1 MLRVGARTGLGT
13 HTRALAASRRLT
25 SARRVRLL
33 LIAAAEPRRAP
44 PGARSTRQAVGL
56 PARPTAP
63 RATACRLPLP
73 TAPCPRLLYSSS
85 STMHSL
91 YYKRRECSGFR
102 IKTLHYMQGKTTLEI
117 VSPMTSVGTYIY
129 LTVTQSGQKIIM

>member
-56 PARPTAP
+56 YP
-63 RATACRLPLP
+63 RGLRRRVLPLAACRCRLHHARAYC
-73 TAPCPRLLYSSS
+73 TPRPQRCTRYI
-85 STMHSL
+85 T
-91 YYKRRECSGFR
+91 KGECSGFR